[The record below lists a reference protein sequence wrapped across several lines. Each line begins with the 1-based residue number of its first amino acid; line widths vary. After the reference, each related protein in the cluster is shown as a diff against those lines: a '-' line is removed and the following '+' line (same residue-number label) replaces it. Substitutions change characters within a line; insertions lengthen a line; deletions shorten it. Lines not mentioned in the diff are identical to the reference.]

1 MKMNYFWVL
10 LNRWSKSSTVF
21 QFKKKTD
28 HLVFHHSWKQRWVYL
43 QKFQGA
49 DHTAP
54 LQRAGFNHHLELVR
68 MGIRIQKKY
77 PHLDVRPVFNIDP
90 SLRRETAYGVSELY
104 SPDLVCVD
112 RNQPD
117 RLIYIEYE
125 ASLKAPARYWDR
137 WNAYESDPAVSLCLY
152 LTGSA
157 EVEARIGHHLREY
170 FRRTYSSSSYQ
181 MGVVNQ
187 DAFFEGKTCVL
198 LAPGNEREVEPDSIF
213 RNIRVLGSCK
223 RLKSKSSNFGGSA
236 LIPPVVKTTPHP
248 QPSQDVRLRCAGGGE
263 SSLLGRTSGRGEVV

>member
-1 MKMNYFWVL
+1 M
-10 LNRWSKSSTVF
+10 
-21 QFKKKTD
+21 
-28 HLVFHHSWKQRWVYL
+28 YL